1 MKNCV
6 NFNSPD
12 VVKLAGELNVSPV
25 VAAAKI
31 GLYQD
36 KNGLDS
42 FPKVEDIQSNEIK
55 VKEGV
60 EDLFESNPEL
70 ANIGTQTQYS
80 QYLDTIFPDSKVKDI
95 L

>member
-36 KNGLDS
+36 KNGLDK
-42 FPKVEDIQSNEIK
+42 FPTVDE
-55 VKEGV
+55 
-60 EDLFESNPEL
+60 
-70 ANIGTQTQYS
+70 
-80 QYLDTIFPDSKVKDI
+80 
-95 L
+95 